1 MRRVLLLGG
10 SGQLGTSIRA
20 RWTDCEIV
28 APPHR
33 ELALERTDDLRAA
46 LERVRP
52 DVLVNAAAFHDVD
65 RCEEEPEP
73 AFAVN
78 AVAVGRAARLARER
92 GALFVTISTDYVF
105 DGNSGVPYR
114 EESAPHPLSIYGM
127 SKRAGEHLALQSGG
141 AIFVV
146 RSCGLYGGASSSR
159 RPFIERVL
167 AHTPGSEPLRVVADA
182 VASPT
187 FAGDLAA
194 ALRKLV
200 DSDAYGLYHAV
211 NDGAVSWYD
220 FAREAARQAET
231 NVSIEPIAA
240 SDWKAA
246 AVRPRF
252 SALDN
257 AKLSA
262 LGIAMPPW
270 RAGIAAYLR
279 DFPRPEIR

>member
-1 MRRVLLLGG
+1 VRRVLLLGG
-10 SGQLGTSIRA
+10 TGQLGTAIRL

-28 APPHR
+28 APSHR
-33 ELALERTDDLRAA
+33 ELALERTADLRVAFD
-46 LERVRP
+46 RVRP

-65 RCEEEPEP
+65 RCEEEAER

-78 AVAVGRAARLARER
+78 AIAVGAAACLARER
-92 GALFVTISTDYVF
+92 GVPFVTISTDYVF
-105 DGNSGVPYR
+105 DGNSGVAYR
-114 EESAPHPLSIYGM
+114 EESQPHPLSIYGM
-127 SKRAGEHLALQSGG
+127 SKLAGEHLALHGG
-141 AIFVV
+141 GPIFVV
-146 RSCGLYGGASSSR
+146 RTCGLYGPGSSSR

-167 AHTPGSEPLRVVADA
+167 AHSPGEPLRVVADV

-211 NDGAVSWYD
+211 NVGAVSWYD
-220 FAREAARQAET
+220 FAREAVVQAESK
-231 NVSIEPIAA
+231 VPIEPITA
-240 SDWKAA
+240 SYWKAV

-252 SALDN
+252 SALDA

-279 DFPRPEIR
+279 DFLRPEIR